1 MSRLYSMTQGER
13 AIQLFRTSKAEREI
27 RTALPVL
34 YPRLWRYAIALTGRR
49 DWGEEL
55 AQATSI
61 RALEQAKH
69 FKPGTHVDRW
79 CFRLAKNIWLN
90 ELRARRVRTGN
101 GLVAVED
108 MDLAST
114 APETET
120 NIFARQVLSS
130 VYTLPEAQR
139 VTVLLTYVEGH
150 SYKET
155 AEILEIP
162 IGTVMSRLAAARK
175 SLAVLGA
182 DRLERT

>member
-1 MSRLYSMTQGER
+1 M
-13 AIQLFRTSKAEREI
+13 FRTSKAEREI
-27 RTALPVL
+27 RAALPEL
-34 YPRLWRYAIALTGRR
+34 YPRLWRYAIALTGRQ

-61 RALEQAKH
+61 RALEQHRH
-69 FKPGTHVDRW
+69 FKAGTHVDRW

-101 GLVAVED
+101 GLMPIEETEIP
-108 MDLAST
+108 ST
-114 APETET
+114 AQSAEA
-120 NIFARQVLSS
+120 NIFAHEVLNSI
-130 VYTLPEAQR
+130 YALPEAQR

-155 AEILEIP
+155 ADILEIP

-175 SLAVLGA
+175 SLSFLNQ
-182 DRLERT
+182 DRLEQS